1 MTNRMNHNR
10 KECLMTQQTGFIV
23 GKVEFR
29 PGDGALMRIPKGPVE
44 IETTKLEATLS
55 WVEGETHGAAAMP
68 LADFKRYVTQG
79 AIALH

>member
-1 MTNRMNHNR
+1 
-10 KECLMTQQTGFIV
+10 MTQQTGYIV